1 LRHPRGILL
10 YIMPLQ
16 LTIGPLALFAFV
28 ASITPGPNNL
38 MLMRSGATFGVR
50 RSLSHVFGV
59 QSGFLLLIGLAHAG
73 IAGLLLALPGI
84 LTVLRVACFAYLLWL
99 AWLIYKDGRVQAG
112 RPVAAT
118 AASSGS
124 RPMNFLEGV
133 AFQFINPKGW
143 MMAVTV
149 ASAFYGGVAPG
160 HVDLLAAALVSVAIG
175 GPCML
180 TWTLWGASLDHLL
193 KQPRARSAFSYVMS
207 LLVVATAFW
216 MLR

>member
-10 YIMPLQ
+10 HIMPLQ

-50 RSLSHVFGV
+50 RSLWHVFGV
-59 QSGFLLLIGLAHAG
+59 QSGFLLLITLAHAG
-73 IAGLLLALPGI
+73 IAALLLALPGI
-84 LTVLRVACFAYLLWL
+84 MTVLRLACFAYLLWL
-99 AWLIYKDGRVQAG
+99 AWLICKDGRAQAG
-112 RPVAAT
+112 QSVAAT
-118 AASSGS
+118 AAAANS
-124 RPMNFLEGV
+124 RPMNFLEAV

-143 MMAVTV
+143 MMAATI
-149 ASAFYGGVAPG
+149 ASAFYGGTAARN
-160 HVDLLAAALVSVAIG
+160 VDVLIAALVSTAIG
-175 GPCML
+175 GPCMMI
-180 TWTLWGASLDHLL
+180 WTLWGASLDHLL